1 MPFSVLLLEILD
13 YLGTVSFAISGAM
26 TAIEARL
33 DLFGV
38 IVLGVITATG
48 GGVFRDVLL
57 GSLPPAAFI
66 SSSYVLLAAVTSL
79 LLFLVVRR
87 HQKAYLSNAGVV
99 NTVNNVVDA
108 LGLGVFTIS
117 GIEVAV
123 GAGYGDDFFFAVF
136 LGTMTGVGGGLLRD
150 ILVGRVPALLTKRI
164 YAVASILGGVSY
176 LLLQHVGMEPFPAA
190 AIAALLTFALRMLAT
205 HYRWNLPRAL

>member
-48 GGVFRDVLL
+48 GGVFRDILL
-57 GSLPPAAFI
+57 GSLPPAAFV
-66 SSSYVLLAAVTSL
+66 SSSYVLLAAGTSL
-79 LLFLVVRR
+79 VLFLIVRR
-87 HQKAYLSNAGVV
+87 HQKAYLSNAKAV

-108 LGLGVFTIS
+108 LGLGIFTIS

-123 GAGYGDDFFFAVF
+123 GAGYGEDIFFAVF

-150 ILVGRVPALLTKRI
+150 ILAGRIPALLTKRI
-164 YAVASILGGVSY
+164 YAVASILGGVTY
-176 LLLQHVGMEPFPAA
+176 LLLQRAGIEPFSAA
-190 AIAALLTFALRMLAT
+190 GIAAMLTFALRMLAT

>member
-1 MPFSVLLLEILD
+1 MQFSVFLLEVLD
-13 YLGTVSFAISGAM
+13 LLGTVSFAISGAM
-26 TAIEARL
+26 TAIDEKL

-48 GGVFRDVLL
+48 GGVFRDILL
-57 GSLPPAAFI
+57 GNLAPAAFV
-66 SSSYVLLAAVTSL
+66 SSSYVILAAATSVM
-79 LLFLVVRR
+79 LFFVVWKNQR
-87 HQKAYLSNAGVV
+87 AYLTNAKSV
-99 NTVNNVVDA
+99 NTVNNIFDA

-117 GIEVAV
+117 GIEVAA
-123 GAGYGDDFFFAVF
+123 GAGYGEDIFFAVF

-150 ILVGRVPALLTKRI
+150 VLVRRVPALLTKRI

-176 LLLQHVGMEPFPAA
+176 LLLQKAGLESFPAA
-190 AIAALLTFALRMLAT
+190 AIASTLIFMLRMLAT